1 MSKEEPKQPPKNEPL
16 TTGHSNERQETQMS
30 HNVQEFSDATF
41 ESTVLDGNAPVLVDF
56 WAAWCAPCRAIAPV
70 VESLADDLAG
80 NVTVGKLN
88 VDDNP
93 ETPAKLGIR
102 GIPTLILFDRGREI
116 GRLVGGV
123 SREKLSSFVETTL
136 AASRN

>member
-1 MSKEEPKQPPKNEPL
+1 
-16 TTGHSNERQETQMS
+16 MS

-41 ESTVLDGNAPVLVDF
+41 NTAVLDGNAPVLVDF

-70 VESLADDLAG
+70 VESLANELAG
-80 NVTVGKLN
+80 SVAVGKLN

-102 GIPTLILFDRGREI
+102 GIPTLVLFNHGREI

-123 SREKLSSFVETTL
+123 SREKLSDFVETTL